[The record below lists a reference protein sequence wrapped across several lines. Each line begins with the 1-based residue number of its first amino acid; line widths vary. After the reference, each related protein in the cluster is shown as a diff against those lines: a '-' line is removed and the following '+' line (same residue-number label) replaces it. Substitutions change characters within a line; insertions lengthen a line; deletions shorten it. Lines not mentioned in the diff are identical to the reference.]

1 MRIDELDEWQGVTP
15 ELVTDWL
22 LSHGWT
28 QKPTQPKWWLKG
40 DDGFLFDALTFDQV
54 WFWAYALAA
63 IYTNGNV
70 QALLREINPRMR
82 KGMPSQAA
90 REVHGPD
97 GGMWVACRGE
107 LGNGGTIVFVC
118 FESDSEDGLPLAI
131 WDCDEWEHWEVEPVE
146 IENEWFF
153 WPCDVSG
160 NKVRWPT
167 DPEGNML

>member
-82 KGMPSQAA
+82 KGWPSTGALSA
-90 REVHGPD
+90 HAY
-97 GGMWVACRGE
+97 W
-107 LGNGGTIVFVC
+107 
-118 FESDSEDGLPLAI
+118 LAKPFGDDAFCVV
-131 WDCDEWEHWEVEPVE
+131 WTTAE
-146 IENEWFF
+146 IIDKQERAGDVDIGF
-153 WPCDVSG
+153 WPCDEHG

-167 DPEGNML
+167 DAEGKML